1 MTHCLMSS
9 DPWVTIQP
17 PCGWPEHPHAWWPR
31 LSADSS
37 RELLKSSKH
46 HHGHFLTGDGKSLCS
61 QPQKA
66 KGHGQTQNW
75 LTLSLSFYFPPPV
88 FWFSLHLSSS
98 PALPLEGKWIPW
110 GIMAWWNEPGLWN
123 ARDPTTNADFNT
135 HQSQDQGKLILPLE
149 ALESSSESGYNTS
162 PDWVTYSVPHA
173 RRTPDVQGILVIS
186 LPPLSSFLPS
196 IQFGLP
202 PHFPICLP
210 RASLLHQPPPP
221 VLHKARD
228 TVSSQRSP
236 GLCANLEF
244 MNQTRTPKMQGGWDA
259 GGQLRLPLKGNYE
272 SLTVQVISTNYPL

>member
-1 MTHCLMSS
+1 MALFPKTLLFIKKQERAGILMTHCLMSS

-46 HHGHFLTGDGKSLCS
+46 HHGHFLTGDGKSLRS

-149 ALESSSESGYNTS
+149 ALASSSESGYNTS
-162 PDWVTYSVPHA
+162 PDWVTYSVPPCPAYPRCSRNSRNLSPSFVLFPSLHPVWA
-173 RRTPDVQGILVIS
+173 SPS
-186 LPPLSSFLPS
+186 LPHLPS
-196 IQFGLP
+196 P
-202 PHFPICLP
+202 C
-210 RASLLHQPPPP
+210 QPPPP
-221 VLHKARD
+221 A
-228 TVSSQRSP
+228 SP
-236 GLCANLEF
+236 
-244 MNQTRTPKMQGGWDA
+244 
-259 GGQLRLPLKGNYE
+259 
-272 SLTVQVISTNYPL
+272 ISPS